1 MKQHDL
7 FHLNQFRQK
16 RRLVILG
23 CFFLSGFLLLLV
35 RLYDEQIRRG
45 EQHRER
51 ISRQSI
57 RRIRIPA
64 KRGNIYSSDH
74 KLLAGNSGR
83 MQLLFYPEEMR
94 ISRLSRMQ
102 TS

>member
-23 CFFLSGFLLLLV
+23 CFFLIGFLLLLV

-51 ISRQSI
+51 KV
-57 RRIRIPA
+57 A
-64 KRGNIYSSDH
+64 
-74 KLLAGNSGR
+74 
-83 MQLLFYPEEMR
+83 
-94 ISRLSRMQ
+94 RLNRVGADYVKKPRAAVGVMEVFNLCKP
-102 TS
+102 